1 MKKYNTLGELL
12 SDYRVYNNL
21 SQADLGELL
30 DVDTRTISRWEKG
43 DTLIKPEKEK
53 EFVEKL
59 LIPYQVIRNLN
70 SDNPIAIYY
79 DLKSRTYSFTAI
91 TKQPL
96 SASWYKTDIP
106 FETDRIT
113 LISNESDIQFVED
126 IQEMNKNP
134 KPVNPALIKEAAKIL
149 PELNLILRDQS
160 GFYAGHMTIL
170 PLKYDSFLRIRNRE
184 MEEGSLG
191 INDLSISLHQTPLVF
206 HYYSIYA
213 DSLDNTYYL
222 VNRLLSYFKEKQFKD
237 YIFSGISYR
246 QKKVEILKEMGLKVV
261 WEHPVKEGS
270 ETKATFLEGNLD
282 MFLFGKTV

>member
-1 MKKYNTLGELL
+1 MKKYDTLGDLL
-12 SDYRVYNNL
+12 TDYRKYNGL

-30 DVDTRTISRWEKG
+30 DVDMRTISRWENN

-79 DLKSRTYSFTAI
+79 DLKMRTYSFTAI
-91 TKQPL
+91 MKKPL

-106 FETDRIT
+106 FETDRIK

-134 KPVNPALIKEAAKIL
+134 KPINPALIREAAKIL
-149 PELNLILRDQS
+149 PELNIILQDQS

-170 PLKYDSFLRIRNRE
+170 PLKYDAYLKLREQEIS
-184 MEEGSLG
+184 EGSLA
-191 INDLSISLHQTPLVF
+191 ITDLSSSFIHKPLVF
-206 HYYSIYA
+206 YYYSIYA

-222 VNRLLSYFKEKQFKD
+222 VNRLLAYFKEKQFKD

-246 QKKVEILKEMGLKVV
+246 EKKVKILQEMGLKII
-261 WEHPVKEGS
+261 WEQPVEEGS
-270 ETKATFLEGNLD
+270 DTRATFLEGNLD
-282 MFLFGKTV
+282 MFIFGKTM

>member
-1 MKKYNTLGELL
+1 MKKYDTLGDLL
-12 SDYRVYNNL
+12 TDYRKYNGL

-30 DVDTRTISRWEKG
+30 DVDTRTISRWEKN

-79 DLKSRTYSFTAI
+79 DLKMRIYSFTAI
-91 TKQPL
+91 MKTPL

-106 FETDRIT
+106 FETDRIK

-134 KPVNPALIKEAAKIL
+134 KPINPALIREAAKIL
-149 PELNLILRDQS
+149 PELNLILQDQS

-170 PLKYDSFLRIRNRE
+170 PLKYDAYLKLREQEIS
-184 MEEGSLG
+184 EGSLA
-191 INDLSISLHQTPLVF
+191 ITDLSSSFIHKPLVF
-206 HYYSIYA
+206 YYYSIYA
-213 DSLDNTYYL
+213 DSLDSTYYL
-222 VNRLLSYFKEKQFKD
+222 INRLLAYFKEKQFHD

-246 QKKVEILKEMGLKVV
+246 DKKVKILQEMGLKII
-261 WEHPVKEGS
+261 WEQPVEKGS
-270 ETKATFLEGNLD
+270 DTMATFLEGNLD
-282 MFLFGKTV
+282 MFIFGKTI